1 LFNHEAAFFYFP
13 YLIFPIL
20 LVVEKK
26 NFKYVAFQ
34 IISSLMISCV
44 FMIFLYSYKGS
55 PDHVVNICRSLVNY
69 APVKCDWWGPI
80 FALSHDLFINI
91 DGKKNL
97 FFYLSVDFKTL
108 IGFMFYIFYGF
119 IPLFLFLKFVTINS
133 KSIVLSS
140 RLIFLIM
147 FTAFVFSMPLFH
159 IAEDWSRWFS
169 IHFHMMA
176 FLIFFLEKIKLLNF
190 ENNFQFNQIEVF
202 FKKGNLKKFFIIFL
216 FIYATFFHHHHFF
229 FKDVKLE
236 FTYFKIFKKINSN
249 F

>member
-1 LFNHEAAFFYFP
+1 
-13 YLIFPIL
+13 
-20 LVVEKK
+20 
-26 NFKYVAFQ
+26 
-34 IISSLMISCV
+34 
-44 FMIFLYSYKGS
+44 
-55 PDHVVNICRSLVNY
+55 
-69 APVKCDWWGPI
+69 
-80 FALSHDLFINI
+80 
-91 DGKKNL
+91 
-97 FFYLSVDFKTL
+97 
-108 IGFMFYIFYGF
+108 MFYIFYGF

-190 ENNFQFNQIEVF
+190 ENNFQFIQIEVF